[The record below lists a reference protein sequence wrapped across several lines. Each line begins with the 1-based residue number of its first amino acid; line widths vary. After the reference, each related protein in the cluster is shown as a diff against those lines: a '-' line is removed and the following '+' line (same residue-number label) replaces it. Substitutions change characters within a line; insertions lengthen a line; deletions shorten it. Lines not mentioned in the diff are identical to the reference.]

1 MTDISIRAPQASWQ
15 FSNIVISV
23 LTGAVIVLA
32 GVLSFA
38 PYALI

>member
-1 MTDISIRAPQASWQ
+1 MTRISTTVPAQTSS
-15 FSNIVISV
+15 FNSVLISV

-38 PYALI
+38 PYMV